1 MQDKTGKSKKE
12 FIPVLGKIIKSHRE
26 NLKKSIYMISAESY
40 TPRSTWRDV
49 EFGVSKNINL
59 STFCKIA
66 EGIDITPWE
75 LLKELCETL
84 GDDFSFSDLD

>member
-1 MQDKTGKSKKE
+1 MQNKQKKLQKE
-12 FIPVLGKIIKSHRE
+12 FIPVLGNIVKSHRE
-26 NLKKSIYMISAESY
+26 QLKKNIYMISAEAT

-66 EGIDITPWE
+66 EGLDMQPWE
-75 LLKELCETL
+75 LLKELCEKL
-84 GDDFSFSDLD
+84 GKDFSFTDID

>member
-1 MQDKTGKSKKE
+1 MQEKSKKIPKE
-12 FIPVLGKIIKSHRE
+12 FIPVLGDIIKSHR
-26 NLKKSIYMISAESY
+26 NKLKKSIYMISAEAF

-66 EGIDITPWE
+66 EGLDITPWE
-75 LLKELCETL
+75 LLKELCEKL
-84 GDDFSFSDLD
+84 GKDFSFTDLD